1 MNDLAL
7 GLTSWLAVV
16 VPREG
21 YLGVALVRRY
31 LVAVHGVHVL
41 RILIVDVLLLP
52 LPRLDESR
60 ALDLRLLPRTRP
72 PACNALPISSVTHPV
87 VASATW
93 VRVEVVTC
101 TRQRR
106 QDV

>member
-1 MNDLAL
+1 MNYLAL
-7 GLTSWLAVV
+7 GLTSWLAVI

-21 YLGVALVRRY
+21 YLGMALVWRY
-31 LVAVHGVHVL
+31 LVAIHGVHVL
-41 RILIVDVLLLP
+41 RILIINVLLLS

-60 ALDLRLLPRTRP
+60 ALDLRLLPRTCP
-72 PACNALPISSVTHPV
+72 PTCNALPISSVTHPV
-87 VASATW
+87 VASTPW
-93 VRVEVVTC
+93 IRVEVVTC